1 MYYYI
6 KSYDFC
12 IIFNLK
18 HFQKCITSNF
28 VYPLLGVPVGIRDA
42 HELFDM
48 ERIIKDTL
56 QDDSHVFVVL
66 KGIF

>member
-1 MYYYI
+1 M
-6 KSYDFC
+6 
-12 IIFNLK
+12 
-18 HFQKCITSNF
+18 
-28 VYPLLGVPVGIRDA
+28 GIRDA